1 MMDLTPGYRELAPP
15 PAVRGVVA
23 CLWVRVCG
31 AADEV
36 RVLPDACADVVW
48 RQGEGTTLAGPDTA
62 ARLVSP
68 APGEVLVGMRFLPG
82 AAGGVLGVPVDEL
95 RDLHVD
101 VGEVDGSFDLDPE
114 LAPDD
119 VAARFVSAAAGR
131 QPDPIVIEAARR
143 LSWQS
148 VGALAADLAISERQL
163 RRRFQAAAGYGP
175 KMFARVLRFRRFV
188 DAIDRGGADLAR
200 LALDAGYA
208 DQAHLTRETTR
219 LAGLPPAAFIS
230 ARGSSPAS

>member
-1 MMDLTPGYRELAPP
+1 MDLSPGYREMPPP
-15 PAVRGVVA
+15 PAVHGLVA

-31 AADEV
+31 DADEV
-36 RVLPDACADVVW
+36 RILPDACADVVW

-82 AAGGVLGVPVDEL
+82 AAGGALGAPVDEL
-95 RDLHVD
+95 RDVHVD
-101 VGEVDGSFDLDPE
+101 VGEVDRAFDVDGE

-131 QPDPIVIEAARR
+131 RPDPIVVEAARR
-143 LSWQS
+143 LSRQS
-148 VGALAADLAISERQL
+148 IGTLADDLAISERQL
-163 RRRFQAAAGYGP
+163 RRRFQAAVGYGP
-175 KMFARVLRFRRFV
+175 KTLARVLRFRRFV
-188 DAIDRGGADLAR
+188 DAIDRGDTNLAR

-208 DQAHLTRETTR
+208 DQAHMTAEVTQ
-219 LAGLPPAAFIS
+219 LAGLSPVRFLKDRTLTAA
-230 ARGSSPAS
+230 

>member
-1 MMDLTPGYRELAPP
+1 MDLTPGYRELPPP
-15 PAVRGVVA
+15 PAVRDVVA

-36 RVLPDACADVVW
+36 RVLPDACTDVVW
-48 RQGEGTTLAGPDTA
+48 RQGIGTTIAGPDTA

-101 VGEVDGSFDLDPE
+101 VSEVDRSFDLDGD
-114 LAPDD
+114 LTPDD
-119 VAARFVSAAAGR
+119 VALQFVSAAAGR
-131 QPDPIVIEAARR
+131 RPDPIVIEAARR
-143 LSWQS
+143 LSRQS
-148 VGALAADLAISERQL
+148 VGALADDLAISERQL
-163 RRRFQAAAGYGP
+163 RRRFRTATGYGP
-175 KMFARVLRFRRFV
+175 KTFARVLRFSRFV
-188 DAIDRGGADLAR
+188 DAIDRGGTELAR

-219 LAGLPPAAFIS
+219 LAGLSPAAFM
-230 ARGSSPAS
+230 RTR